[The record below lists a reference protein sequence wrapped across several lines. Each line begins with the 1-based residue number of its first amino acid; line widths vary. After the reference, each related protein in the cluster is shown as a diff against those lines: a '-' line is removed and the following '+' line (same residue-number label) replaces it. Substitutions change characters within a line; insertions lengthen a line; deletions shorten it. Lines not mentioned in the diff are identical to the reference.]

1 MKFAISLYSNRLF
14 SFFGEWDR
22 KRKTAA
28 KIPRLSIYS
37 EKNILATG
45 QKETLDAIHVAKTDL
60 NMVLLANLG
69 ALVSDIALVKGSADR
84 IVPDGVFC
92 ELFACF
98 MEVLND
104 STIQLVQSVLVF

>member
-14 SFFGEWDR
+14 SFLGEWDR

-45 QKETLDAIHVAKTDL
+45 QKETLDAVHVAEAKL

-69 ALVSDIALVKGSADR
+69 AYVSDITFVKGSTDR
-84 IVPDGVFC
+84 IVYNGIFSVFK
-92 ELFACF
+92 
-98 MEVLND
+98 
-104 STIQLVQSVLVF
+104 